1 MATTTR
7 DNEFGLG
14 LGLRLRGPRLR
25 LRCGQVIGTTPGTSQ
40 PGHLILRLRTRTTT
54 LEETGM
60 AGKSCPMGGTQ

>member
-14 LGLRLRGPRLR
+14 LGLRGLR